1 MVYGNHTLLYCRIA
15 RPPAKRRLTREDW
28 IRAAL
33 EALADGGVTAVNVDR
48 LAKRV
53 GATRGSFYWHF
64 EDRRELIE
72 AALALWERENT
83 TDLIPEADAVGDP
96 AERLRLIFR
105 RVYEQ
110 PVDPIEIALASAA
123 GDELVA
129 PVFLRVTAARIALL
143 RRTLVGLGLGEAEAA
158 ERAWLA
164 YAFYIG
170 HHELGRTPGI
180 GALRPE
186 RLDALVDLL
195 GSRV

>member
-1 MVYGNHTLLYCRIA
+1 V
-15 RPPAKRRLTREDW
+15 KRRLTREDW

-33 EALADGGVTAVNVDR
+33 GALADGGVAAVAVDR
-48 LAKRV
+48 LAKGL

-64 EDRRELIE
+64 ADRRELIE

-96 AERLRLIFR
+96 ADRLRFIFR
-105 RVYEQ
+105 LVYER

-123 GDELVA
+123 DDELVA
-129 PVFLRVTAARIALL
+129 PVFLRV
-143 RRTLVGLGLGEAEAA
+143 VDLGLGEAEAGD
-158 ERAWLA
+158 RAWLA

-170 HHELGRTPGI
+170 HHQLGRTPGI
-180 GALRPE
+180 GALRPD
-186 RLDALVDLL
+186 RLDSLVELL